1 MCSNLMKHKLLA
13 LFAIISLIGLLPASL
28 STTSPSISIA
38 FAKSDKCIS
47 SQEGAS
53 TSTACSTDKDSDFLS
68 GEAKKECRESGAKC
82 SSSQTGFGEFGN
94 FFKPN

>member
-1 MCSNLMKHKLLA
+1 MSKLLS
-13 LFAIISLIGLLPASL
+13 LAIIAIIATMGLLTAAIATNL
-28 STTSPSISIA
+28 TTTNVA
-38 FAKSDKCIS
+38 FAKGDKCIS
-47 SQEGAS
+47 AQNEGGG
-53 TSTACSTDKDSDFLS
+53 TGTLCTTEKQDEGLS